1 MRPSE
6 LTPARPRFGRPSRSG
21 RTTIAEVKHPSA
33 GHRPVE
39 RQVKLSIL
47 MPVYNEARTIASAV
61 ETVLSTE
68 YPCEFELIVVD
79 DGSTDGTAE
88 ILNQVTDPRAVVQTH
103 PRNLGK
109 GAALH
114 TAAAIATGTHI
125 VPFDA

>member
-6 LTPARPRFGRPSRSG
+6 LTQPRSCFARGSHNRA
-21 RTTIAEVKHPSA
+21 TIAGVK
-33 GHRPVE
+33 RPIDNVTPVD
-39 RQVKLSIL
+39 RQVKLSSL
-47 MPVYNEARTIASAV
+47 MPVYNEARTIESAV

-114 TAAAIATGTHI
+114 TAAAIA
-125 VPFDA
+125 